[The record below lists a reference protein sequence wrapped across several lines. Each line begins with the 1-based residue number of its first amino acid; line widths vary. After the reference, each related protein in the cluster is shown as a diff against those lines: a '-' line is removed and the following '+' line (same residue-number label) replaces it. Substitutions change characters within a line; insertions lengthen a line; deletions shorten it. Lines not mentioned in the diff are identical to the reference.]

1 MEDTAQSEVLAK
13 KELLPPL
20 NWVPRA
26 LAGLAKAE
34 LGKPPPPSSSE
45 LSEVGGGDCRGEAL
59 GGERPQGHSLGLG

>member
-34 LGKPPPPSSSE
+34 LGKAPPPPAPASC
-45 LSEVGGGDCRGEAL
+45 LRWGGGTAEGRHWEEKDHRGIAW
-59 GGERPQGHSLGLG
+59 G

>member
-34 LGKPPPPSSSE
+34 LGKAPPPAPASC
-45 LSEVGGGDCRGEAL
+45 LRWGGDCRGEAL